1 MGQLLRLL
9 ALCLAIATLSFLNQA
24 GILHLELHAS
34 WPGGLAFLGQ
44 AGPRALSGLP
54 PGSAQIC
61 FGPSA
66 ALPAGSTS
74 LIAVSGNRSD
84 ALARV
89 LPGWLA
95 VRGLHELV
103 LVDWGSAPPLVLGAD
118 PRLRLVRAPRE
129 REWNLA
135 RAYNLAAQFAR
146 GEYLLK
152 VDSDTLLQ
160 PDVLARQPLGAAQ
173 FGRGCRDRARD
184 ENARHLNGVLHVR
197 RAHFLAVAGYDER
210 MRGYGY
216 DDTDLYERLGR
227 ALNLSAACLDFAL
240 MGHAAEAHA
249 ARGLTRAHA
258 ILNRRC
264 VGELFRPWHE
274 SVLPPTSWELVA
286 PTTATGAAAA
296 AAGGAGACEVAS
308 ARRPPFFDELL
319 PDGDEVLLAH
329 QEALQLYSGRAIKL
343 PAASSI
349 ADLEELKALERV
361 YDEMVG
367 RKVKWL
373 AVRAM
378 HGLANRMRAYCSA
391 SAWAA
396 QTGRRLLLLWEPD
409 VHCAARFDELFEVPE
424 GVTVVA
430 GATLDAFPTELWKR
444 VDQMGPPKARR
455 RNALSDDAHGRSL
468 FVTSAYRLEASPQIE
483 QPRHDACL
491 RALRPVADVAA
502 LLDDADDANQSA
514 AAAAVDADA
523 ALAAEDGSG
532 DANPRDEDAAPEW
545 NQPHG
550 RYERPGAAMRVGVH
564 VRSLV
569 DQKADIPGIEGDGRA
584 DSNLGMMDQ
593 ARPYREA
600 CHHSHF
606 VAAMKAIVAARPA
619 ATFYLAADSEEAR
632 AAVVAALGA
641 ARVRTLRSSGGGGE
655 AAAAACDGAER
666 RGVACQRAAL
676 ADMLNVARSERLLL
690 SRWSSWEEVIR
701 SLAPP
706 ATPHETGC
714 VALPPPPPDALAATA
729 AAALGRLGGGDGGG
743 KVDLSGLINDDFRA
757 ASVRKVEDGMKGR
770 ADAGVK
776 AAKPQKRAAE
786 EKKPEWERAFD
797 RKKSSALVF
806 AKQPASTAAQEAKQ
820 AAVNGEFASTFG
832 KGGVPGMKVSK
843 VVGIDQVPHRENGV
857 NVRLHKTKELLAV
870 LPHTLRDLQLVFL
883 VPKKFTLSTFSKRV
897 QTMLQLK
904 KPPHF
909 YVFSNLA
916 ADALDPKATLGAL
929 MDEHGDTSK
938 DMLHLQ
944 LGLRTS

>member
-34 WPGGLAFLGQ
+34 WPGGCVLRTGRPA
-44 AGPRALSGLP
+44 ALSGLP
-54 PGSAQIC
+54 PGSTQIC
-61 FGPSA
+61 RPPA
-66 ALPAGSTS
+66 ALPAGSR
-74 LIAVSGNRSD
+74 ADRGERRPGD
-84 ALARV
+84 ALARARR
-89 LPGWLA
+89 LAA
-95 VRGLHELV
+95 VRLHELV

-286 PTTATGAAAA
+286 PTTA
-296 AAGGAGACEVAS
+296 AGGGGACEVAS

-396 QTGRRLLLLWEPD
+396 QTGRRLLVLWEPD

-502 LLDDADDANQSA
+502 LLDDADAANQSA

-619 ATFYLAADSEEAR
+619 ATFYLAADSAEAR

-676 ADMLNVARSERLLL
+676 ADMLNVARSELLLL

-706 ATPHETGC
+706 A
-714 VALPPPPPDALAATA
+714 AARDGLRRA
-729 AAALGRLGGGDGGG
+729 AAAAARRPRRHRRR
-743 KVDLSGLINDDFRA
+743 RA
-757 ASVRKVEDGMKGR
+757 R
-770 ADAGVK
+770 
-776 AAKPQKRAAE
+776 
-786 EKKPEWERAFD
+786 
-797 RKKSSALVF
+797 
-806 AKQPASTAAQEAKQ
+806 
-820 AAVNGEFASTFG
+820 
-832 KGGVPGMKVSK
+832 
-843 VVGIDQVPHRENGV
+843 
-857 NVRLHKTKELLAV
+857 
-870 LPHTLRDLQLVFL
+870 
-883 VPKKFTLSTFSKRV
+883 
-897 QTMLQLK
+897 
-904 KPPHF
+904 PP
-909 YVFSNLA
+909 
-916 ADALDPKATLGAL
+916 
-929 MDEHGDTSK
+929 
-938 DMLHLQ
+938 
-944 LGLRTS
+944 RRR